1 MLNRCKSFL
10 HLSWLYAHR
19 LMAETRR
26 WQGGRAVPGD
36 QLRVF
41 YGHERIPGRNE
52 RSGGAMIKFQDLSDR
67 FPNTLNQPN
76 ILYLVTSAL
85 PMFPEVIV
93 RFAKR
98 HGASLVVNQNG
109 VAYPGW
115 HGPGW
120 EKSNLATRYL
130 LQQADHVVYQ
140 SSFCKES
147 ADRFAGSCRG
157 PWEILANP
165 VDTEVFVPAAIP
177 PPGLRILLAG
187 SHQHWYRVRT
197 ALDALARIPDARLTI
212 AGRLTFHP
220 EEKRCLDEVKVH
232 SDQLG
237 ITERVEF
244 SGPYTQEA
252 APDLFRNHHIL
263 LHTKYNDPCPRL
275 VVEAMAC
282 GVPVVYSASG
292 GVPELVGDKAGVGCE
307 TVCDYEED
315 HPPDPSALALAV
327 SKVAAELPRFSQQ
340 ARQRAVNRFD
350 VRPWLDRHEEIFSGL
365 LVEKTE
371 SHPEK

>member
-10 HLSWLYAHR
+10 HLSWLYANR

-26 WQGGRAVPGD
+26 WRGGGRPGFGN
-36 QLRVF
+36 QLGVF

-67 FPNTLNQPN
+67 FPNTLCRPN
-76 ILYLVTSAL
+76 MLYLVTSAL

-98 HGASLVVNQNG
+98 NGAYLVVNQNG

-120 EKSNLATRYL
+120 EKSNRSTGYL
-130 LQQADHVVYQ
+130 LRQADHVVYQ

-165 VDTEVFVPAAIP
+165 VDTEVFVPAAAP
-177 PPGLRILLAG
+177 PQGLKILLAG
-187 SHQHWYRVRT
+187 SHQHWYRVKT
-197 ALDALARIPDARLTI
+197 ALEALAKTPGARLTI

-220 EEKRCLDEVKVH
+220 EETR
-232 SDQLG
+232 
-237 ITERVEF
+237 
-244 SGPYTQEA
+244 
-252 APDLFRNHHIL
+252 
-263 LHTKYNDPCPRL
+263 
-275 VVEAMAC
+275 
-282 GVPVVYSASG
+282 
-292 GVPELVGDKAGVGCE
+292 
-307 TVCDYEED
+307 
-315 HPPDPSALALAV
+315 
-327 SKVAAELPRFSQQ
+327 
-340 ARQRAVNRFD
+340 
-350 VRPWLDRHEEIFSGL
+350 
-365 LVEKTE
+365 
-371 SHPEK
+371 